1 VSAGALHA
9 QRENA
14 VRATARRNLGASGKA
29 GTTTVSKRTADA
41 QRVLKAAKSNQ
52 RRLYSLVMRHEA
64 SRATVR
70 RRGPGAGLDLHRS
83 SAAVIGAFILVSGL
97 ACGARRVAQAAAPP
111 PATDFLL
118 AAGDSTFWVTTG
130 PQGVRVRGSPL
141 LLARYG
147 GRFYE
152 LYVADEDHSFYD
164 AVFTTQRIYRRDLL
178 TGDSEPVFRDSTV
191 AMAARSY
198 ARAHPHDAP
207 LAPDAE
213 AAEDPT
219 TSVTGEVDII
229 DVDGPFVSYEYHG
242 ASTTKRFQGT
252 SPDTG
257 EISATERETVRRGV
271 VDLRVAKPATLRGMF
286 GPVIGDTAVARGR
299 RAFAAAVDSVRAA
312 KAAGDARAGR
322 AAAALGGFVF
332 DPLSFSLL
340 DVDRDPAVQFFARG
354 TGSGEGLTLPVPP
367 IRLAQGAD
375 SPWWE
380 AERTTLPLGGADS
393 ASDHWTPRSDV
404 EIVARYD
411 TAGGPEQGQGV
422 VLVLRRIAAAGGGHD
437 SVRREWR
444 VGRFP
449 APTRRIYWLDAP
461 PVDSVTRRALVRAF
475 DESALYGEDA
485 RSVALPIPDRHGRSH
500 GVAFASLTTRTAH
513 SRSTSS
519 THRSSVGER
528 TSQRTVAHGRRG
540 PAASRH

>member
-1 VSAGALHA
+1 
-9 QRENA
+9 
-14 VRATARRNLGASGKA
+14 
-29 GTTTVSKRTADA
+29 
-41 QRVLKAAKSNQ
+41 
-52 RRLYSLVMRHEA
+52 M
-64 SRATVR
+64 
-70 RRGPGAGLDLHRS
+70 
-83 SAAVIGAFILVSGL
+83 LVSGT
-97 ACGARRVAQAAAPP
+97 ACRAKRVVQTAAPAP
-111 PATDFLL
+111 STEFLL

-141 LLARYG
+141 LLAHYG

-207 LAPDAE
+207 LAPDAD

-229 DVDGPFVSYEYHG
+229 DVDGPYVSYEYHG
-242 ASTTKRFQGT
+242 ASSTKRFHGT

-257 EISATERETVRRGV
+257 EVSATERETVRRGV
-271 VDLRVAKPATLRGMF
+271 VDLRLAKAATLRGLF
-286 GPVIGDTAVARGR
+286 GPVVAETAIARGR
-299 RAFAAAVDSVRAA
+299 RAFEAAVDSIRAA
-312 KAAGDARAGR
+312 KAAGDERAGR
-322 AAAALGGFVF
+322 AAASLGGFVF
-332 DPLSFSLL
+332 DPLSFSVL
-340 DVDRDPAVQFFARG
+340 DVDRDPGVQFFARG

-367 IRLAQGAD
+367 IRLVEGGT
-375 SPWWE
+375 SPWWV
-380 AERTTLPLGGADS
+380 AERATLPFGGADS

-404 EIVARYD
+404 EIIAKYD

-422 VLVLRRIAAAGGGHD
+422 VLVLRRAGVASGGRDGAH
-437 SVRREWR
+437 REWR

-475 DESALYGEDA
+475 DESALYGDDA
-485 RSVALPIPDRHGRSH
+485 RSVALPMPSPRGRGH
-500 GVAFASLTTRTAH
+500 GVAFVSFRTRT
-513 SRSTSS
+513 SRSRGASGPHDSPIGDRT
-519 THRSSVGER
+519 TPRAVG
-528 TSQRTVAHGRRG
+528 HGRRG
-540 PAASRH
+540 PAPSRP